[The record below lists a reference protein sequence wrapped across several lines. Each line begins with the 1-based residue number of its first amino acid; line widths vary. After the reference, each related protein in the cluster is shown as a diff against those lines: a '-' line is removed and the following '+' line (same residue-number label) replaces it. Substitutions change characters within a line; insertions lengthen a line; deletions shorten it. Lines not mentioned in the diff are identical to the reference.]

1 MPPAPVPDEGA
12 PQAMPHRSLERLA
25 AASGLVLVG
34 LLVTARVIVPAPVLP
49 EIQAGGLVRSY
60 YLEHQSLL
68 EVRGGLAGLA
78 ALAALVLVG
87 AMVGLLRRGEGMGQ
101 GQSNG
106 WLVVTAGCAGAAT
119 VALWLVTSATLAAL
133 VELRQAEVLGAT
145 QGNPAGALALFQLYR
160 ALGAFMAWPLAGFLA
175 AVSAGLLWSGLL
187 PRWFGWAGLGVAGLV
202 LLGLLVPPLRLGQ
215 LSEWCLWLWLACLSA
230 LLTIGAQRAEPSAVT

>member
-1 MPPAPVPDEGA
+1 MP
-12 PQAMPHRSLERLA
+12 QRSLERLA
-25 AASGLVLVG
+25 AASGLVLVA
-34 LLVTARVIVPAPVLP
+34 LLVTARVIVPTPVLP

-60 YLEHQSLL
+60 YLENQSLL

-78 ALAALVLVG
+78 GLAALVLVG
-87 AMVGLLRRGEGMGQ
+87 ALVGLLRRGEGMGQ
-101 GQSNG
+101 GRGKG

-119 VALWLVTSATLAAL
+119 VALWLAATATLAAL

-160 ALGAFMAWPLAGFLA
+160 ALGVVMAWPLAGFVA

-187 PRWFGWAGLGVAGLV
+187 PRWFGWAGLGVAALV
-202 LLGLLVPPLRLGQ
+202 LVGLLVPPLPLGQ
-215 LSEWCLWLWLACLSA
+215 LTEGCLWLWLAALSV
-230 LLTIGAQRAEPSAVT
+230 LLTIGAQRAEPSAVA